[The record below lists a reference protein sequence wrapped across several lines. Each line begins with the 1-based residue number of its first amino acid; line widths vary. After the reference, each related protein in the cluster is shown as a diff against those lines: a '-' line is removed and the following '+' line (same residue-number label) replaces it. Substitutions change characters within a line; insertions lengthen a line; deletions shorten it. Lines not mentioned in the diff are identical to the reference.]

1 MVYDSIRIKMC
12 KLPVDCEVDSKN
24 CEDVVNNMEESEMK
38 LRLVTLAANNKE
50 RKLSDEEDNS
60 SAPTNDKW

>member
-1 MVYDSIRIKMC
+1 MLYDSIRIKMC

-24 CEDVVNNMEESEMK
+24 CEDVVNNMEDSEMK

-50 RKLSDEEDNS
+50 RKLSDKEDNS

>member
-1 MVYDSIRIKMC
+1 MFYDSIRIKMC

-50 RKLSDEEDNS
+50 RKLSDEQDNS